1 MTVLEMAE
9 TILEATKSQ
18 SKIIHM
24 DLPVDDPKVR
34 QPDISKAIKY
44 LDWKPVVKLDEGLN
58 QTLKYF
64 REKLLSTNPS

>member
-1 MTVLEMAE
+1 
-9 TILEATKSQ
+9 
-18 SKIIHM
+18 M